1 MTSATI
7 ELLCA
12 GQLFCTLGFIGTVVC
27 IAADSERFQRVVRV
41 VARRVR
47 K

>member
-12 GQLFCTLGFIGTVVC
+12 GQLFCMLGLIGTAC
-27 IAADSERFQRVVRV
+27 LIAPASERFRRVVRV

>member
-1 MTSATI
+1 MTI

-12 GQLFCTLGFIGTVVC
+12 GQLFCTLGLIGTAC
-27 IAADSERFQRVVRV
+27 LIAADSERFWRVVRV
-41 VARRVR
+41 AARRVR